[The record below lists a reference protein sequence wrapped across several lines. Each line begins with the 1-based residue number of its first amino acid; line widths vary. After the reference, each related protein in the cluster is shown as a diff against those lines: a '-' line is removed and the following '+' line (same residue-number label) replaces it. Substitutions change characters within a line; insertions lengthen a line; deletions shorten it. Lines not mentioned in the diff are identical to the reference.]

1 MKSDWKLKEENEDGN
16 KTYTRVFYKTEYWI
30 KEEKSGKCTWG
41 TDAIVDNCLYPNFES
56 AEQAVI
62 KHSRFEK
69 ANIELSK
76 EIAEACKV
84 DTLVFNFNTFKYE
97 HVRLPG
103 KELGTVYISGRME
116 GLYKERYIERFKDAE
131 QTLKWDGI
139 TDILNPIRFKTKH
152 IIEEN
157 NISDKDLLS
166 PKYRNLFLRKRI
178 KQLVKADTICM
189 TFDYKESPSAM
200 IEYAIAKALNMNIIY
215 YPYKHIW
222 EWNQEWY
229 KDEI

>member
-1 MKSDWKLKEENEDGN
+1 MKSDWKLKEENEDGS

-30 KEEKSGKCTWG
+30 KEEKTGKCTWG
-41 TDAIVDNCLYPNFES
+41 TNAIVDNCLYPNFDS

-69 ANIELSK
+69 ANIDLSK

-84 DTLVFNFNTFKYE
+84 DTLVFNFDTFKYK

-116 GLYKERYIERFKDAE
+116 GLSKERYIERFKDAE

-139 TDILNPIRFKTKH
+139 TDIINPIRFKTKH
-152 IIEEN
+152 LIKEN
-157 NISDKDLLS
+157 NISYKDLFS

-178 KQLVKADTICM
+178 KQLVKSDTICM
-189 TFDYKESPSAM
+189 TFDYKESPGAM
-200 IEYAIAKALNMNIIY
+200 VEYAIAKALNMNIIY